1 MSRSVSREQYFEVAF
16 ELLPQAGFKGLNI
29 GLMCRELGVT
39 SGSFYHHFGSWDGFV
54 AAFLSHWERLQGGRM
69 RAMAFGAGDVRR
81 DLDALRELTLG
92 LPHAAEAAIRA
103 WSDTNEVVRA
113 SVIRVDQ
120 TRFATLAEVTTR
132 AIGDAAQALVIASA
146 ALAMLVGY
154 QQMLR
159 AGEEFASVDTLIE
172 AYNTLLDAHIRSV
185 AETQQD
191 TGT

>member
-1 MSRSVSREQYFEVAF
+1 MSRTVSREQYFEVAF

-29 GLMCRELGVT
+29 GLMCRKLGVT

-54 AAFLSHWERLQGGRM
+54 VAFLSYWERLQGGRM
-69 RAMAFGAGDVRR
+69 RAMAFGTGDVRR

-92 LPHAAEAAIRA
+92 LPHEAEAAIRA
-103 WSDTNEVVRA
+103 WSDTNDVVRA
-113 SVIRVDQ
+113 AVIRVDQ

-132 AIGDAAQALVIASA
+132 AIGDAGKALGIASV

-159 AGEEFASVDTLIE
+159 AGEEFATIDKLIE
-172 AYNTLLDAHIRSV
+172 AYNTLLDAH
-185 AETQQD
+185 
-191 TGT
+191 TGPA

>member
-1 MSRSVSREQYFEVAF
+1 MSRTVSREQYFEVAF
-16 ELLPQAGFKGLNI
+16 DLLPQAGFKGLNI

-54 AAFLSHWERLQGGRM
+54 AAFLSHWERMQGGRM
-69 RAMAFGAGDVRR
+69 REMAFGAGDVNR

-92 LPHAAEAAIRA
+92 LPHAAEAALRA
-103 WSDTNEVVRA
+103 WSDSNEVVRA

-132 AIGDAAQALVIASA
+132 AIGDAAKALVIASI

-159 AGEEFASVDTLIE
+159 AGEEYATLDKLVE
-172 AYNTLLDAHIRSV
+172 GYNMLLDAHMR
-185 AETQQD
+185 T
-191 TGT
+191 T

>member
-1 MSRSVSREQYFEVAF
+1 MSRTVSREQYFEVAF

-69 RAMAFGAGDVRR
+69 REMAFGAGDVRR
-81 DLDALRELTLG
+81 DLDALRELTVG
-92 LPHAAEAAIRA
+92 LPHAAEAALRA
-103 WSDTNEVVRA
+103 WSDTNDVVRA

-120 TRFATLAEVTTR
+120 VRFATLAEVTTR
-132 AIGDAAQALVIASA
+132 AIDDAAQALVIASA

-159 AGEEFASVDTLIE
+159 AGEEFASIDTLIA
-172 AYNTLLDAHIRSV
+172 AYNTLLDAHTRT
-185 AETQQD
+185 A
-191 TGT
+191 

>member
-1 MSRSVSREQYFEVAF
+1 MSRTVSREQYFEVAF
-16 ELLPQAGFKGLNI
+16 VLLPQAGFKGLNI

-69 RAMAFGAGDVRR
+69 REMAFGAGDVRR
-81 DLDALRELTLG
+81 DLDALRELTVG
-92 LPHAAEAAIRA
+92 LPHAAEAALRA
-103 WSDTNEVVRA
+103 WSDTNDVVRA

-120 TRFATLAEVTTR
+120 VRFATLAEVTTR
-132 AIGDAAQALVIASA
+132 AIDDAAQALVIASA

-159 AGEEFASVDTLIE
+159 AGEEFASIDTLIA
-172 AYNTLLDAHIRSV
+172 AYNTLLDAHTRT
-185 AETQQD
+185 A
-191 TGT
+191 

>member
-1 MSRSVSREQYFEVAF
+1 MSRTVSREQYFEVAF

-69 RAMAFGAGDVRR
+69 KAMDFGAGDVRR
-81 DLDALRELTLG
+81 DLDALRSLTLG
-92 LPHAAEAAIRA
+92 LPHEAEAAIRA
-103 WSDTNEVVRA
+103 WSDTNEVVRGA
-113 SVIRVDQ
+113 VIRVDQ

-132 AIGDAAQALVIASA
+132 AIGDAAQALVIASV

-159 AGEEFASVDTLIE
+159 AGEEFASIDKLIE
-172 AYNTLLDAHIRSV
+172 AYNILLDAHMRP
-185 AETQQD
+185 AD
-191 TGT
+191 